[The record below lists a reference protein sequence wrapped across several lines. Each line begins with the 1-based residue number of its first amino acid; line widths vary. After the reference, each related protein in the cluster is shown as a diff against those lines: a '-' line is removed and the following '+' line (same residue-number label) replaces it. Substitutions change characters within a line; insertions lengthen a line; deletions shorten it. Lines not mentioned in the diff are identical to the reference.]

1 MNIQKILQKFDSFI
15 YLSFNAKLC
24 LYIIKI
30 RGKKHTHTITNIFGM
45 NVTKKQ
51 KKI

>member
-1 MNIQKILQKFDSFI
+1 MKKKKNWNKKLKWIYVENIAKFDSFI

-30 RGKKHTHTITNIFGM
+30 RGKKTHTHTHT
-45 NVTKKQ
+45 Q
-51 KKI
+51 

>member
-1 MNIQKILQKFDSFI
+1 MKKKIEKNNLNEYIENIAKFDSFI

-30 RGKKHTHTITNIFGM
+30 RGKKTHTHT
-45 NVTKKQ
+45 Q
-51 KKI
+51 